1 MPPCVPA
8 GYAQSFVANPAGA
21 VHNSNGD
28 ASECAPAPAVSAVL
42 PAAPS
47 AAILISVELHAWK
60 LHLVAKVPLFI
71 LRLFGALFS
80 CCLGRIGMRG
90 VLGDV
95 IAVAATRHCHQSG
108 TLILSCVCSKFYCGC
123 ANPTQRLKLSLQ
135 HFGITDTLHV
145 KSEHRSIL
153 RQASFTPEPRLFML

>member
-8 GYAQSFVANPAGA
+8 GYAQSSVANPAEA
-21 VHNSNGD
+21 AHNSNGG
-28 ASECAPAPAVSAVL
+28 ASERAPAPAVSAVL

-60 LHLVAKVPLFI
+60 LHLVAKVLLCT
-71 LRLFGALFS
+71 LRLFGDLFS
-80 CCLGRIGMRG
+80 YCLGRIGMRG

-95 IAVAATRHCHQSG
+95 IAVAVTRHCHQSG
-108 TLILSCVCSKFYCGC
+108 TLILSCMSSKFYCGY

-135 HFGITDTLHV
+135 RFGITDTLHV
-145 KSEHRSIL
+145 KSEHCSIL
-153 RQASFTPEPRLFML
+153 RQASFTPEPRLLML